1 MTAVWKHELRSCVHS
16 LSAWLYCAF
25 MLAFVGVGAMLYN
38 IQAAVANFEY
48 VLSFV
53 CIGLVFIVPV
63 LTMRSLAEERKQK
76 TDQLL
81 YSLPLKLW
89 HIITGKYLA
98 LLAVFLV
105 PLVIIA
111 FYPLVFSQYGEV
123 YLLTSYGSLLAFF
136 LLGAALIAIGMFIS
150 SLTENQGFAA
160 GIGIVALL
168 LNYYSVSLAE
178 QVSATALGSFAV
190 LLVLALLLGVLALV
204 CGAVFLV
211 SRVQQHQ
218 EAIRSGTTTVLT
230 LDTSTATALS
240 WEYADNSFSFHKDDQ
255 WIYDADNAFPVDQ
268 VEIGTLLGQFEQFTA
283 DFTIEDA
290 QNLSQY
296 GLDDPTCTIHI
307 ETTDG
312 GYDIL
317 LGDYSQM
324 DQQRYVS
331 IGDGNVY
338 LASSDPLDV
347 YNVLLAGLIQN
358 DETPDFD
365 GVTAIR
371 FTGADNYTATYEE
384 NNSST
389 YSTDDVYFT
398 KLGSQSL
405 ALDTTR

>member
-89 HIITGKYLA
+89 HIIAGKYLA

-190 LLVLALLLGVLALV
+190 LLVLALLLGVLIRHLTGETRIQPAKSGVPDIMTKLSLFQRFTPFVNGVFDVTALV
-204 CGAVFLV
+204 YDLTVIAFFLFLSV
-211 SRVQQHQ
+211 
-218 EAIRSGTTTVLT
+218 RSL
-230 LDTSTATALS
+230 
-240 WEYADNSFSFHKDDQ
+240 EKR
-255 WIYDADNAFPVDQ
+255 
-268 VEIGTLLGQFEQFTA
+268 
-283 DFTIEDA
+283 
-290 QNLSQY
+290 
-296 GLDDPTCTIHI
+296 
-307 ETTDG
+307 
-312 GYDIL
+312 
-317 LGDYSQM
+317 
-324 DQQRYVS
+324 RY
-331 IGDGNVY
+331 N
-338 LASSDPLDV
+338 
-347 YNVLLAGLIQN
+347 
-358 DETPDFD
+358 
-365 GVTAIR
+365 
-371 FTGADNYTATYEE
+371 
-384 NNSST
+384 
-389 YSTDDVYFT
+389 
-398 KLGSQSL
+398 
-405 ALDTTR
+405 

>member
-81 YSLPLKLW
+81 YSLPL
-89 HIITGKYLA
+89 
-98 LLAVFLV
+98 
-105 PLVIIA
+105 VIIA

-160 GIGIVALL
+160 GIGIVTLL

-190 LLVLALLLGVLALV
+190 LLVLALLLGVLIRHLTGSETVGFGVSIALMAVCGVVYFIDSSKFEGLVPDIMTKLSLFQRFTPFVNGVFDVTALV
-204 CGAVFLV
+204 YDLTVIAFFLFLSV
-211 SRVQQHQ
+211 
-218 EAIRSGTTTVLT
+218 RSL
-230 LDTSTATALS
+230 
-240 WEYADNSFSFHKDDQ
+240 EKR
-255 WIYDADNAFPVDQ
+255 
-268 VEIGTLLGQFEQFTA
+268 
-283 DFTIEDA
+283 
-290 QNLSQY
+290 
-296 GLDDPTCTIHI
+296 
-307 ETTDG
+307 
-312 GYDIL
+312 
-317 LGDYSQM
+317 
-324 DQQRYVS
+324 RY
-331 IGDGNVY
+331 N
-338 LASSDPLDV
+338 
-347 YNVLLAGLIQN
+347 
-358 DETPDFD
+358 
-365 GVTAIR
+365 
-371 FTGADNYTATYEE
+371 
-384 NNSST
+384 
-389 YSTDDVYFT
+389 
-398 KLGSQSL
+398 
-405 ALDTTR
+405 

>member
-89 HIITGKYLA
+89 HIIAGKYLA

-190 LLVLALLLGVLALV
+190 LLVLVRHLTGSETVGFGVSIALMAVCGVVYFIDSSKFEGLVPDIMTKLSLFQRFTPFVNGVFDVTALV
-204 CGAVFLV
+204 YDLTVIAFFLFLSV
-211 SRVQQHQ
+211 
-218 EAIRSGTTTVLT
+218 RSL
-230 LDTSTATALS
+230 
-240 WEYADNSFSFHKDDQ
+240 EKR
-255 WIYDADNAFPVDQ
+255 
-268 VEIGTLLGQFEQFTA
+268 
-283 DFTIEDA
+283 
-290 QNLSQY
+290 
-296 GLDDPTCTIHI
+296 
-307 ETTDG
+307 
-312 GYDIL
+312 
-317 LGDYSQM
+317 
-324 DQQRYVS
+324 RY
-331 IGDGNVY
+331 N
-338 LASSDPLDV
+338 
-347 YNVLLAGLIQN
+347 
-358 DETPDFD
+358 
-365 GVTAIR
+365 
-371 FTGADNYTATYEE
+371 
-384 NNSST
+384 
-389 YSTDDVYFT
+389 
-398 KLGSQSL
+398 
-405 ALDTTR
+405 

>member
-25 MLAFVGVGAMLYN
+25 MLAFVGVGAMYYN
-38 IQAAVANFEY
+38 IQSAVANFEY

-63 LTMRSLAEERKQK
+63 LTMRTLAEERKQK

-89 HIITGKYLA
+89 HIIAGKYLA
-98 LLAVFLV
+98 LLVVFLV

-190 LLVLALLLGVLALV
+190 LLVLALLLGVL
-204 CGAVFLV
+204 
-211 SRVQQHQ
+211 
-218 EAIRSGTTTVLT
+218 IRHLTGSETVG
-230 LDTSTATALS
+230 
-240 WEYADNSFSFHKDDQ
+240 F
-255 WIYDADNAFPVDQ
+255 
-268 VEIGTLLGQFEQFTA
+268 G
-283 DFTIEDA
+283 
-290 QNLSQY
+290 
-296 GLDDPTCTIHI
+296 
-307 ETTDG
+307 
-312 GYDIL
+312 
-317 LGDYSQM
+317 
-324 DQQRYVS
+324 VS
-331 IGDGNVY
+331 IGLMAVCGVVY
-338 LASSDPLDV
+338 FIDSSKFE
-347 YNVLLAGLIQN
+347 GLV
-358 DETPDFD
+358 PDIMTKLSLFQRFIPFVNGVFD
-365 GVTAIR
+365 VTAL
-371 FTGADNYTATYEE
+371 
-384 NNSST
+384 
-389 YSTDDVYFT
+389 VYDLTVIAFF
-398 KLGSQSL
+398 LFLSVRSL
-405 ALDTTR
+405 EKRRYN

>member
-1 MTAVWKHELRSCVHS
+1 MGNMKK
-16 LSAWLYCAF
+16 LY
-25 MLAFVGVGAMLYN
+25 
-38 IQAAVANFEY
+38 
-48 VLSFV
+48 
-53 CIGLVFIVPV
+53 
-63 LTMRSLAEERKQK
+63 
-76 TDQLL
+76 
-81 YSLPLKLW
+81 
-89 HIITGKYLA
+89 
-98 LLAVFLV
+98 
-105 PLVIIA
+105 
-111 FYPLVFSQYGEV
+111 
-123 YLLTSYGSLLAFF
+123 
-136 LLGAALIAIGMFIS
+136 
-150 SLTENQGFAA
+150 
-160 GIGIVALL
+160 
-168 LNYYSVSLAE
+168 
-178 QVSATALGSFAV
+178 
-190 LLVLALLLGVLALV
+190 LLLGVLALV

-290 QNLSQY
+290 QDLSQY

-347 YNVLLAGLIQN
+347 YNVLLAGLIRN

-365 GVTAIR
+365 DVTAIR
-371 FTGADNYTATYEE
+371 FTGADDYTVTYQVDNTATYNAE
-384 NNSST
+384 
-389 YSTDDVYFT
+389 DVYFT
-398 KLGSQSL
+398 KLGSQTL
-405 ALDTTR
+405 ALDTARVNNYLSTITYLNLTDYVT

>member
-123 YLLTSYGSLLAFF
+123 YLLTSYGSLLA
-136 LLGAALIAIGMFIS
+136 IGMFIS

-190 LLVLALLLGVLALV
+190 LLVLALLLGVLIRHLTGSETVGFGVSIALMAVCGVVYFIDSSKFEGLVPDIMTKLSLFQRFTPFVNGVFDVTALV
-204 CGAVFLV
+204 YDLTVIAFFLFLSV
-211 SRVQQHQ
+211 
-218 EAIRSGTTTVLT
+218 RSL
-230 LDTSTATALS
+230 
-240 WEYADNSFSFHKDDQ
+240 EKR
-255 WIYDADNAFPVDQ
+255 
-268 VEIGTLLGQFEQFTA
+268 
-283 DFTIEDA
+283 
-290 QNLSQY
+290 
-296 GLDDPTCTIHI
+296 
-307 ETTDG
+307 
-312 GYDIL
+312 
-317 LGDYSQM
+317 
-324 DQQRYVS
+324 RY
-331 IGDGNVY
+331 N
-338 LASSDPLDV
+338 
-347 YNVLLAGLIQN
+347 
-358 DETPDFD
+358 
-365 GVTAIR
+365 
-371 FTGADNYTATYEE
+371 
-384 NNSST
+384 
-389 YSTDDVYFT
+389 
-398 KLGSQSL
+398 
-405 ALDTTR
+405 

>member
-38 IQAAVANFEY
+38 IQAVVANFEY

-63 LTMRSLAEERKQK
+63 LTMRTLAEERKQK

-89 HIITGKYLA
+89 HIIAGKYLA

-136 LLGAALIAIGMFIS
+136 LLGAALISIGMLIS

-190 LLVLALLLGVLALV
+190 LLVLALLLGVLIRHLTGSETVGFGVSIALMAICGVVYFIDSSKFEGLVPDIMTKLSLFQRFTPFVNGVFDVTALV
-204 CGAVFLV
+204 YDLTVIAFFLFLSV
-211 SRVQQHQ
+211 
-218 EAIRSGTTTVLT
+218 RSL
-230 LDTSTATALS
+230 
-240 WEYADNSFSFHKDDQ
+240 EKR
-255 WIYDADNAFPVDQ
+255 
-268 VEIGTLLGQFEQFTA
+268 
-283 DFTIEDA
+283 
-290 QNLSQY
+290 
-296 GLDDPTCTIHI
+296 
-307 ETTDG
+307 
-312 GYDIL
+312 
-317 LGDYSQM
+317 
-324 DQQRYVS
+324 RY
-331 IGDGNVY
+331 N
-338 LASSDPLDV
+338 
-347 YNVLLAGLIQN
+347 
-358 DETPDFD
+358 
-365 GVTAIR
+365 
-371 FTGADNYTATYEE
+371 
-384 NNSST
+384 
-389 YSTDDVYFT
+389 
-398 KLGSQSL
+398 
-405 ALDTTR
+405 

>member
-48 VLSFV
+48 VLS
-53 CIGLVFIVPV
+53 LVFIVPV

-190 LLVLALLLGVLALV
+190 LLVLALLLGVLIRHLTGSETVGFGVSIALMAVCGVVYFIDSSKFEGLVPDIMTKLSLFQRFTPFVNGVFDVTALV
-204 CGAVFLV
+204 YDLTVIAFFLFLSV
-211 SRVQQHQ
+211 
-218 EAIRSGTTTVLT
+218 RSL
-230 LDTSTATALS
+230 
-240 WEYADNSFSFHKDDQ
+240 EKR
-255 WIYDADNAFPVDQ
+255 
-268 VEIGTLLGQFEQFTA
+268 
-283 DFTIEDA
+283 
-290 QNLSQY
+290 
-296 GLDDPTCTIHI
+296 
-307 ETTDG
+307 
-312 GYDIL
+312 
-317 LGDYSQM
+317 
-324 DQQRYVS
+324 RY
-331 IGDGNVY
+331 N
-338 LASSDPLDV
+338 
-347 YNVLLAGLIQN
+347 
-358 DETPDFD
+358 
-365 GVTAIR
+365 
-371 FTGADNYTATYEE
+371 
-384 NNSST
+384 
-389 YSTDDVYFT
+389 
-398 KLGSQSL
+398 
-405 ALDTTR
+405 

>member
-89 HIITGKYLA
+89 HIIAGKYLA

-168 LNYYSVSLAE
+168 LGVLIRHLTGSETVGFGVSIALMAVCGVVYFIDSSKFE
-178 QVSATALGSFAV
+178 GLVPDIMTKLSLFQRFTPFVNGVFDVTALVYDLTVIAF
-190 LLVLALLLGVLALV
+190 
-204 CGAVFLV
+204 FLFLSV
-211 SRVQQHQ
+211 
-218 EAIRSGTTTVLT
+218 RSL
-230 LDTSTATALS
+230 
-240 WEYADNSFSFHKDDQ
+240 EKR
-255 WIYDADNAFPVDQ
+255 
-268 VEIGTLLGQFEQFTA
+268 
-283 DFTIEDA
+283 
-290 QNLSQY
+290 
-296 GLDDPTCTIHI
+296 
-307 ETTDG
+307 
-312 GYDIL
+312 
-317 LGDYSQM
+317 
-324 DQQRYVS
+324 RY
-331 IGDGNVY
+331 N
-338 LASSDPLDV
+338 
-347 YNVLLAGLIQN
+347 
-358 DETPDFD
+358 
-365 GVTAIR
+365 
-371 FTGADNYTATYEE
+371 
-384 NNSST
+384 
-389 YSTDDVYFT
+389 
-398 KLGSQSL
+398 
-405 ALDTTR
+405 

>member
-190 LLVLALLLGVLALV
+190 LLVLAAGLPLWLWGSFAPLAAAVGYWLAVWYADRQLGGMSGDVSGFALTLGELCGLA
-204 CGAVFLV
+204 
-211 SRVQQHQ
+211 
-218 EAIRSGTTTVLT
+218 VLT
-230 LDTSTATALS
+230 L
-240 WEYADNSFSFHKDDQ
+240 
-255 WIYDADNAFPVDQ
+255 V
-268 VEIGTLLGQFEQFTA
+268 
-283 DFTIEDA
+283 
-290 QNLSQY
+290 
-296 GLDDPTCTIHI
+296 
-307 ETTDG
+307 
-312 GYDIL
+312 
-317 LGDYSQM
+317 
-324 DQQRYVS
+324 R
-331 IGDGNVY
+331 
-338 LASSDPLDV
+338 
-347 YNVLLAGLIQN
+347 
-358 DETPDFD
+358 
-365 GVTAIR
+365 
-371 FTGADNYTATYEE
+371 
-384 NNSST
+384 
-389 YSTDDVYFT
+389 
-398 KLGSQSL
+398 
-405 ALDTTR
+405 